1 MAETTLQH
9 LAELVNGELI
19 GDPSQKVSDAATL
32 DTATSSDISFADNPK
47 LLDKVQSCSVGAVV
61 VSLDFPN
68 SNKPCIVVENPRESF
83 SKIVRF
89 FRPPRERQRT
99 GISKSA
105 VVSESAIIGE
115 DVTIHPGAQIGD
127 DVILAR
133 GCTVHSNVCIM
144 AGCRIDEDAT
154 LFPNVV
160 LYENS
165 IVGKRVILHSG
176 AIIGAYGFGY
186 DTVQGRHVIS
196 EQLGYVEIEDDVEIG
211 ACTTIDRGT
220 YGRTLIGEG
229 TKIDNQ
235 VMIAHNC
242 QIGKHNLIC
251 SQVGIAGSS
260 ATGDYV
266 VMAGQVGVPDH
277 CRIGHRAILGAK
289 SGIMRDVPDDTT
301 VLGIPATPER
311 DQMTKLASIQKLPE
325 MRKQLRR
332 LQRVVDELTKS
343 ESVVQT
349 DAA

>member
-1 MAETTLQH
+1 M
-9 LAELVNGELI
+9 VNGELI
-19 GDPSQKVSDAATL
+19 GDPCTKISDAATL
-32 DTATSSDISFADNPK
+32 DTATSTDITFADNPK
-47 LLDKVQSCSVGAVV
+47 LLEKVQNSSIAAAVV
-61 VSLDFPN
+61 SIDFP
-68 SNKPCIVVENPRESF
+68 SSEKPCVVVENPRDAF
-83 SKIVRF
+83 SKIVKF
-89 FRPPRERQRT
+89 FRPPREAKRT

-105 VVSESAIIGE
+105 FVSESANIGD
-115 DVTIHPGAQIGD
+115 DVTIHPGANIGD
-127 DVILAR
+127 DVVLAR
-133 GCTVHSNVCIM
+133 GCTVHANVSIM
-144 AGCRIDEDAT
+144 AGCRVDEDT
-154 LFPNVV
+154 TIFPNVV

-165 IVGKRVILHSG
+165 IVGKRVIIHSG
-176 AIIGAYGFGY
+176 AVIGAFGFGY

-211 ACTTIDRGT
+211 ACTTIDCGT
-220 YGRTLIGEG
+220 YGRTLVGEG
-229 TKIDNQ
+229 TKIDNL

-260 ATGDYV
+260 STGDYV

-289 SGIMRDVPDDTT
+289 SGIMRDVPDDQT

-311 DQMTKLASIQKLPE
+311 DQMTKLASLQKLPE

-332 LQRVVDELTKS
+332 LQRVVDDLTNSKP
-343 ESVVQT
+343 VIQT